1 MERRASMRRVAIIGI
16 GHTKF
21 GKASKTS
28 LELFSEA
35 ALEAIDDAGADL
47 KDIEALFQGAAL
59 PDFEEG
65 QVTPAVFSAA
75 DLNLCPIPATRYEG
89 ACASASIAI
98 REAAMWVGSG
108 EYDMVLAGGV
118 EKALLMGTLFATRTF
133 AMACHAPTEG
143 PVGLTFPGVFAM
155 AARRYSKNYDI
166 PLDKLREKMAQVSV
180 KNHKHGASNPL
191 AQFYG
196 KMGDLKVEDVIN
208 SRLVADPLTLL
219 DCCPFS
225 DGAAALVL
233 CAAEEAR
240 KYTDDPVYI
249 LGTGQ
254 GSGGPLS
261 KMDDLTKPVS
271 RVSSA
276 RMAFKHAGLRP
287 SDIDVLE
294 LHDCFTIAELIA
306 LECMGFFGW
315 GEAADATA
323 DGQTE
328 LGGKIPVNMSGGLI
342 GKGHPIGATGASQV
356 YWLVKQMRGEAAKG
370 NQIDPVPEYGMTDT
384 LGGDFGT
391 LCHIIVGR
399 TK

>member
-1 MERRASMRRVAIIGI
+1 MRDVAIIGI

-35 ALEAIDDAGADL
+35 ALQAIDDAGVDL

-59 PDFEEG
+59 PGFEEG
-65 QVTPAVFSAA
+65 QVMPAGFSAA
-75 DLNLCPIPATRYEG
+75 ELNLGPIPATRYEG

-98 REAAMWVGSG
+98 RDAALWIGAG
-108 EYDMVLAGGV
+108 EYDMVMAGGM

-133 AMACHAPTEG
+133 AMACHAVTEG
-143 PVGLTFPGVFAM
+143 PAGLTFPAVFAM

-166 PLDKLREKMAQVSV
+166 SMDKLREKMAHVSV
-180 KNHKHGASNPL
+180 KNHRHGALNPL
-191 AQFYG
+191 AQFY
-196 KMGDLKVEDVIN
+196 KKLGDLKVEDVIN

-240 KYTDDPVYI
+240 KYTDAPIYI

-261 KMDDLTKPVS
+261 KMEDLTKPIS
-271 RVSSA
+271 RISSA
-276 RMAFKHAGLRP
+276 RMAFKHAGLSP

-294 LHDCFTIAELIA
+294 VHDCFTIAELIA
-306 LECMGFFGW
+306 LESMGFFDW
-315 GEAADATA
+315 GEAAEATVQ
-323 DGQTE
+323 GQTD
-328 LGGKIPVNMSGGLI
+328 LGGKIPTNMSGGLI

-356 YWLVKQMRGEAAKG
+356 YGIVKQMRGEAAKG

-391 LCHIIVGR
+391 LCHIILGR
-399 TK
+399 TKKKW

>member
-1 MERRASMRRVAIIGI
+1 MRDVAIIGI

-35 ALEAIDDAGADL
+35 ALQAIDDADVEL

-59 PDFEEG
+59 PGFEEG
-65 QVTPAVFSAA
+65 QVMPAVFSAA
-75 DLNLCPIPATRYEG
+75 ELNLGPIPATRYEG

-98 REAAMWVGSG
+98 RDAALWIGAG
-108 EYDMVLAGGV
+108 EYDMVMAGGM

-133 AMACHAPTEG
+133 AMACHTITEG
-143 PVGLTFPGVFAM
+143 PAGLTFPAVFAM

-166 PLDKLREKMAQVSV
+166 PMDKLREKMAHVSV
-180 KNHKHGASNPL
+180 KNHRHGALNPV
-191 AQFYG
+191 AQFY
-196 KMGDLKVEDVIN
+196 KKLGDLKVEDVIN

-261 KMDDLTKPVS
+261 KMEDLTKPVS
-271 RVSSA
+271 RISSA
-276 RMAFKHAGLRP
+276 RMAFKHAGLTP
-287 SDIDVLE
+287 SDIGVLE
-294 LHDCFTIAELIA
+294 VHDCFTIAELIA
-306 LECMGFFGW
+306 LESMGFFDW

-323 DGQTE
+323 EGQTE
-328 LGGKIPVNMSGGLI
+328 IDGKIPVNMSGGLI

-356 YWLVKQMRGEAAKG
+356 YWIIKQMRGEAAKG

-391 LCHIIVGR
+391 LCHIILGR
-399 TK
+399 TKK

>member
-1 MERRASMRRVAIIGI
+1 MRDVAIIGI

-21 GKASKTS
+21 GRASKMS
-28 LELFSEA
+28 HELFSDA
-35 ALEAIDDAGADL
+35 TLQAMDDAGVGL
-47 KDIEALFQGAAL
+47 KDIDALFQGAAL
-59 PDFEEG
+59 PGFEEG
-65 QVTPAVFSAA
+65 QVMPAAFSAA
-75 DLNLCPIPATRYEG
+75 ELNLGPIPATRCEG

-98 REAAMWVGSG
+98 RDAAMWVGAG
-108 EYDMVLAGGV
+108 EYDMVIAGGV
-118 EKALLMGTLFATRTF
+118 EKALTMGTSYASRTF

-155 AARRYSKNYDI
+155 AARLYSRNYDI
-166 PLDKLREKMAQVSV
+166 PLDTLREKMASVSV
-180 KNHKHGASNPL
+180 KNHRHGALNPL
-191 AQFYG
+191 AQFY
-196 KMGDLKVEDVIN
+196 KKLGDLKVEEVIN
-208 SRLVADPLTLL
+208 SKFVADPLTLL

-225 DGAAALVL
+225 DGASALVL

-240 KYTDDPVYI
+240 KYTDEPIYI

-261 KMDDLTKPVS
+261 KMEDLTKPVS
-271 RVSSA
+271 RISSA
-276 RMAFKHAGLRP
+276 KTAFKHAGLSP
-287 SDIDVLE
+287 GDIDMLE
-294 LHDCFTIAELIA
+294 VHDCFTIAEFIA
-306 LECMGFFGW
+306 LECMGFFNW

-328 LGGKIPVNMSGGLI
+328 IGGKIPVNMSGGLI

-356 YWLVKQMRGEAAKG
+356 YWVVKQMRGEAPKG

-391 LCHIIVGR
+391 LCHIILGR
-399 TK
+399 SRK

>member
-1 MERRASMRRVAIIGI
+1 MRDVAIIGI

-35 ALEAIDDAGADL
+35 ALQAIDDAGVDL

-59 PDFEEG
+59 PGFEEG
-65 QVTPAVFSAA
+65 QVMPAGFSAA
-75 DLNLCPIPATRYEG
+75 ELNLGPIPATRYEG

-98 REAAMWVGSG
+98 RDAALWIGAG
-108 EYDMVLAGGV
+108 EYDMVMAGGM

-133 AMACHAPTEG
+133 AMACHAVTEG
-143 PVGLTFPGVFAM
+143 PAGLTFPAVFAM

-166 PLDKLREKMAQVSV
+166 SMDKLREKMAHVSV
-180 KNHKHGASNPL
+180 KNHRHGALNPL
-191 AQFYG
+191 AQFY
-196 KMGDLKVEDVIN
+196 KKLGDLKVEDVIN

-240 KYTDDPVYI
+240 KYTDAPIYI

-261 KMDDLTKPVS
+261 KMEDLTKPIS
-271 RVSSA
+271 RISSA
-276 RMAFKHAGLRP
+276 RMAFKHAGLSP

-294 LHDCFTIAELIA
+294 VHDCFTIAELIA
-306 LECMGFFGW
+306 LESMGFFDW
-315 GEAADATA
+315 GEAADATTE
-323 DGQTE
+323 GQTD
-328 LGGKIPVNMSGGLI
+328 LGGKIPTNMSGGLI

-356 YWLVKQMRGEAAKG
+356 YWIVKQMRGEAAKG

-391 LCHIIVGR
+391 LCHIILGR
-399 TK
+399 TKKKW

>member
-1 MERRASMRRVAIIGI
+1 
-16 GHTKF
+16 
-21 GKASKTS
+21 
-28 LELFSEA
+28 
-35 ALEAIDDAGADL
+35 L

-59 PDFEEG
+59 PGFEEG
-65 QVTPAVFSAA
+65 QVMPAVFSAA
-75 DLNLCPIPATRYEG
+75 ELNLGPIPATRYEG

-98 REAAMWVGSG
+98 RDAALWIGAG
-108 EYDMVLAGGV
+108 EYDMVMAGGM

-133 AMACHAPTEG
+133 AMACHTITEG
-143 PVGLTFPGVFAM
+143 PAGLTFPAVFAM

-166 PLDKLREKMAQVSV
+166 PMDKLREKMAHVSV
-180 KNHKHGASNPL
+180 KNHKHGALNPL
-191 AQFYG
+191 AQFY
-196 KMGDLKVEDVIN
+196 KKLGDLKVEDVIN

-261 KMDDLTKPVS
+261 KMEDLTKPVS
-271 RVSSA
+271 RISSA
-276 RMAFKHAGLRP
+276 RMAFKHAGLTP

-294 LHDCFTIAELIA
+294 VHDCFTIAELIA
-306 LECMGFFGW
+306 LESMGFFDW

-323 DGQTE
+323 EGQTE
-328 LGGKIPVNMSGGLI
+328 IDGKIPVNMSGGLI

-356 YWLVKQMRGEAAKG
+356 YWIVKQMRGEAAKG

-391 LCHIIVGR
+391 LCHIILGR
-399 TK
+399 TKK

>member
-1 MERRASMRRVAIIGI
+1 MRDVAIIGI

-35 ALEAIDDAGADL
+35 ALQAIDDAGVDL

-59 PDFEEG
+59 PGFEEG
-65 QVTPAVFSAA
+65 QVMPAGFSAA
-75 DLNLCPIPATRYEG
+75 ELNLGPIPATRYEG

-98 REAAMWVGSG
+98 RDAALWIGAG
-108 EYDMVLAGGV
+108 EYDMVMAGGM

-133 AMACHAPTEG
+133 AMACHAVTEG
-143 PVGLTFPGVFAM
+143 PAGLTFPAVFAM

-166 PLDKLREKMAQVSV
+166 SMDKLREKMAHVSV
-180 KNHKHGASNPL
+180 KNHRHGALNPL
-191 AQFYG
+191 AQFY
-196 KMGDLKVEDVIN
+196 KKLGDLKVEDVIN

-233 CAAEEAR
+233 CAADEAR
-240 KYTDDPVYI
+240 KYTDAPIYI

-261 KMDDLTKPVS
+261 KMEDLTKPVS
-271 RVSSA
+271 RISSA
-276 RMAFKHAGLRP
+276 RMAFKHAGLSP

-294 LHDCFTIAELIA
+294 VHDCFTIAELIA
-306 LECMGFFGW
+306 LESMGFFDW
-315 GEAADATA
+315 GEAAEATVQ
-323 DGQTE
+323 GQTD

-356 YWLVKQMRGEAAKG
+356 YWIVKQMRGEAAKG
-370 NQIDPVPEYGMTDT
+370 NQIDPLPEYGMTDT

-391 LCHIIVGR
+391 LCHIILGR
-399 TK
+399 TKKKW